1 MFEFSLQLLP
11 FVFSACVMAGLIG
24 LLWRWR
30 NRVAGFYMLMVGIA
44 VEVWTGFFIFEL
56 AATSLDLK
64 IILANIEFLGI
75 DALPV
80 FWLGLTL
87 AYTGHYRRW
96 RYFVQGLLLVPV
108 LNQIIIWTTHLHHLF
123 RNKPYLDTTTASF
136 SILASDYSYWYYC
149 VQVPF
154 VMLTFLTTTVLLI
167 RAFRYASGLLRA
179 QISYILVSTLLP
191 LLINFLYVL
200 GFSPIANVNLTTVAF
215 TFSGSLVVWS
225 LLRYRFLD
233 FMPVA
238 RSAIMDTL
246 PDAWLVLDQAG
257 RVVDLN
263 EAALDISGGPKQK
276 VLGQPATALL
286 AGKPELLKCLEQAT
300 TNLEQDVSWQQ
311 AGQTV
316 HYALHITILKPDR
329 GEASGKLLLLRDIT
343 QRKEA
348 AAELERAKELA
359 EVANRTKSTFLAV
372 MSHEIRTPMNGI
384 LGMANLLLDTPL
396 NTEQEDYAQTILT
409 SGEALLNILND
420 ILDFSK
426 IEADKVEL
434 DMQPVELREV
444 LENCLDLVSTRA
456 AAKSLE
462 LTYLLEENCP
472 AFIQSDATRL
482 RQILL
487 NLLTNAVKFTEQ
499 GEISV
504 VVSGE
509 KLSDADEY
517 ELRFA
522 IRDTGIGI
530 APEDRQRL
538 FQSFSQVDASTTR
551 KYGGTGL
558 GLAISKRLTE
568 LMGGRMWV
576 ESESGSGSTFYFTIE
591 AQSITTIP
599 AVSGQIELSGKRL
612 LIVDDNATNRRI
624 LAIQAERWGMLPTEC
639 ASGVA
644 ALDLLEKEQIKFDLA
659 ILDMQMPQMD
669 GMQLAEAIHAL
680 PLYRNLP
687 LVMLT
692 SLGQRQGIDSTH
704 FVAILNKP
712 AKIGLLHN
720 AFATCFNSSL
730 PVSLPKALPEATG
743 NAPALQHALKILV
756 AEDNALNQKI
766 AQRMLERLGYSA
778 SIANNGFE
786 ALAALDSASY
796 DLIFMDMQMPEMDG
810 LQATRIIRQKRQGTT
825 GPRIVAM
832 TANVMQ
838 NDRELCLQAG
848 MDDFLTKPIRLNE
861 LRAALQRSSAWLTTR
876 SNQVETAITE
886 NAEEV
891 TPVEELGELE
901 SLNLEMLAELRL
913 LNEAGEADILLEV
926 SEIFQQQMPG
936 FLKELQLAASSTN
949 LEKVSYFAHAI
960 KGSAGNLGATRLIA
974 LTERL
979 EKAGEARLPQ
989 SEIAEL
995 VEQVEKEYATV
1006 SSLLAAMVKQPSAN

>member
-11 FVFSACVMAGLIG
+11 FIFSACLMAGLIG

-44 VEVWTGFFIFEL
+44 VEVWTVFFIFEL
-56 AATSLDLK
+56 AATNLDLK
-64 IILANIEFLGI
+64 IVLANIEFLGI
-75 DALPV
+75 DSLPV
-80 FWLGLTL
+80 YWLGLTL

-136 SILASDYSYWYYC
+136 SILANDYSYWYYC

-154 VMLTFLTTTVLLI
+154 VMLIFLSTTVLLV
-167 RAFRYASGLLRA
+167 RALRYASGLLRT
-179 QISYILVSTLLP
+179 QILYILVSTILP

-200 GFSPIANVNLTTVAF
+200 GLSPIANVNLTTVAF

-263 EAALDISGGPKQK
+263 HVALDIIGSTKQK
-276 VLGQPATALL
+276 VLGQPATTLL
-286 AGKPELLKCLEQAT
+286 AEKTELLKCLEQAT
-300 TNLEQDVSWQQ
+300 TNSEQDISWQQ
-311 AGQTV
+311 AGQAV
-316 HYALHITILKPDR
+316 HYALQINILKPDR

-384 LGMANLLLDTPL
+384 LGMTNLLLDTPL
-396 NTEQEDYAQTILT
+396 NSEQEEYAQTILT

-434 DMQPVELREV
+434 EMQPLELREV
-444 LENCLDLVSTRA
+444 LENCLDLVSTRT
-456 AAKSLE
+456 AAKNLE
-462 LTYLLEENCP
+462 LTSLVEESCP

-509 KLSDADEY
+509 KLAAGDDY

-530 APEDRQRL
+530 APEDRERL

-558 GLAISKRLTE
+558 GLAISRRLAE
-568 LMGGRMWV
+568 LMGGRIWV
-576 ESESGSGSTFYFTIE
+576 ESQVGSGSTFYFTIRAE
-591 AQSITTIP
+591 AVTTI
-599 AVSGQIELSGKRL
+599 ATLSGQIDLRDKRL

-639 ASGVA
+639 ESGIA
-644 ALDLLEKEQIKFDLA
+644 ALELVEKEQIKFDLA

-669 GMQLAEAIHAL
+669 GMQLAETIHSLAL
-680 PLYRNLP
+680 YQNLP

-692 SLGQRQGIDSTH
+692 SLGQRQGIDSKQ

-712 AKIGLLHN
+712 AKVGLLHN
-720 AFATCFNSSL
+720 AFAACFNFSQATTL
-730 PVSLPKALPEATG
+730 QRAIPAATG
-743 NAPALQHALKILV
+743 NPANLHQNLKILV
-756 AEDNALNQKI
+756 AEDNLLNQKI
-766 AQRMLERLGYSA
+766 AQRMLERLGYSIT
-778 SIANNGFE
+778 IANNGFE
-786 ALAALDSASY
+786 VLAALDSAAY
-796 DLIFMDMQMPEMDG
+796 DLVFMDMQMPEIDG
-810 LQATRIIRQKRQGTT
+810 LQTTRIIRQKWPGVTK
-825 GPRIVAM
+825 PRIVAM
-832 TANVMQ
+832 TANVLPG
-838 NDRELCLQAG
+838 DRELCLQAG

-861 LRAALQRSSAWLTTR
+861 LHAALQRTVAWLAAQ
-876 SNQVETAITE
+876 SKLPETAT
-886 NAEEV
+886 AEEIDF
-891 TPVEELGELE
+891 GKLE
-901 SLNLEMLAELRL
+901 SLNLEMLAELQL
-913 LNEAGEADILLEV
+913 LNEVGEADILLEV
-926 SEIFQQQMPG
+926 SEIFQQQMPN
-936 FLKELQLAASSTN
+936 FLKELQSAATATN
-949 LEKVSYFAHAI
+949 LDKVSYFAHAI

-979 EKAGEARLPQ
+979 EKVSETSLPH
-989 SEIAEL
+989 SEIASL
-995 VEQVEKEYATV
+995 VEQVEKEYTLV
-1006 SSLLAAMVKQPSAN
+1006 SSLLAAMVTQSSTN